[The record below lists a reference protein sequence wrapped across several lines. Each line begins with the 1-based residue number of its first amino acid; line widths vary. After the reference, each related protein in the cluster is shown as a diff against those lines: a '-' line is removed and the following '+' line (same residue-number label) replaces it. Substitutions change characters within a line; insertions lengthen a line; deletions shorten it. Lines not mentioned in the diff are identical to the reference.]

1 MVEVERTLHYL
12 KVMKAKNN
20 AETNLINRLK
30 SFFGGVFNNVL
41 RNLSRLGRVPS
52 DDVSRSSILSDLR
65 GSIDDM
71 ASVVFDEVEPA
82 AQAARIKLINDLRL
96 QGRQLARSTLP
107 STTVDL
113 LRNQVFVASQST
125 IRRMTGDVMEVL
137 ADSYSKGLSIYDTTR
152 RLESVFEDMRGWEL
166 ERIARTEIQGSQNLS
181 SYMSDLELGVVYHM
195 WMTALD
201 NRVRGLGRYDRAN
214 HIALHGQIVRVGE
227 PFSNGLQ
234 FPGDRNAPIS
244 EWINC
249 RCFTVPYLM
258 PLGSAAPNAPYF
270 YEGDLISVV

>member
-1 MVEVERTLHYL
+1 MVEVERTLYHL
-12 KVMKAKNN
+12 QVMKAKNN
-20 AETNLINRLK
+20 SETNLINRLK
-30 SFFGGVFNNVL
+30 DFFDSVFNNVL

-52 DDVSRSSILSDLR
+52 DDVARSSIVSDLKN
-65 GSIDDM
+65 SIDTM
-71 ASVVFDEVEPA
+71 SNVVFDEVEPA

-107 STTVDL
+107 STTVEL
-113 LRNQVFVASQST
+113 LRNQVFIASQST
-125 IRRMTGDVMEVL
+125 IRRMTGDVMESL
-137 ADSYSKGLSIYDTTR
+137 AESYNRGLGIYDTTR
-152 RLESVFEDMRGWEL
+152 RLENVFENMRGYEL

-181 SYMSDLELGVVYHM
+181 SYMSDIELGVTYHM

-234 FPGDRNAPIS
+234 YPGDRNASIS

-270 YEGDLISVV
+270 YEGDLLSVV